1 MAGGRRFKT
10 EGIYVYLWLI
20 HTVVRQKTTQQY
32 KAIIPSIKNK
42 LKNESHPL
50 SRQERV
56 RSQGINL
63 PSEVLVL
70 AKRQVSAGGSLGA
83 NPQTLPS
90 CHPRG
95 SQAPRTQQPSGSSGL
110 LPSLFHTGSR
120 GSSSLVIKGESLC
133 FTSPSKPGNLAKA
146 GSSLGQEL
154 FSGAHGWLDCWSFF
168 SSLKSHPW
176 DSLSLE

>member
-1 MAGGRRFKT
+1 MGTGEGGSRGRRP
-10 EGIYVYLWLI
+10 IYLWLI
-20 HTVVRQKTTQQY
+20 HTVVQQKTTQQY

-50 SRQERV
+50 SGQERV

-95 SQAPRTQQPSGSSGL
+95 SQAPRTQQPSGSSGCWGGGDQVRRL
-110 LPSLFHTGSR
+110 HPMQTGHR
-120 GSSSLVIKGESLC
+120 HQAAEVGGHEREVQGHLTDL
-133 FTSPSKPGNLAKA
+133 SPVG
-146 GSSLGQEL
+146 GR
-154 FSGAHGWLDCWSFF
+154 
-168 SSLKSHPW
+168 PW
-176 DSLSLE
+176 